1 MLTYEFRKVLTYADK
16 YSVHV
21 FFGFN
26 SPKEWKVDEGSYSH
40 LIDKCCDVDSPGE
53 SKRQLK
59 WGTRATRM
67 QYHMQK

>member
-1 MLTYEFRKVLTYADK
+1 MNSPKCLPMQISIQYML
-16 YSVHV
+16 

-59 WGTRATRM
+59 WGTQVTRM